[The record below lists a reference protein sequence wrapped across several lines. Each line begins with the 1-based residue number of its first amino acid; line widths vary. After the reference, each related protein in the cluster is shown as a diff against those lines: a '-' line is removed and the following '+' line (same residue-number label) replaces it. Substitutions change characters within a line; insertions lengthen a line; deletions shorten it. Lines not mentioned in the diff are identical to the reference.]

1 MKIERKMYNFK
12 DIPLHHPHPPPQKND
27 RRITIR
33 SSGEKCIERVV
44 TVALPSCQCRVS
56 AHNSLTN
63 TTLPTTQP
71 KMATAIFGF
80 GLAHAPE
87 KPQGLDRKN
96 TIAGKVRGKAGTA
109 NNKRF
114 CMMAALP
121 RVDNIDTNC
130 LVTLILSKNLFQRHP
145 NPNIPHNPRNRHIN
159 HRSVKIFAKGLV
171 CRNNRIFLPV
181 IQ

>member
-114 CMMAALP
+114 CMIAALP
-121 RVDNIDTNC
+121 RVDKI
-130 LVTLILSKNLFQRHP
+130 LVHFRGMARVDSVLEAATTQSRRALVASGGQ
-145 NPNIPHNPRNRHIN
+145 RNRQ
-159 HRSVKIFAKGLV
+159 KTECQYEQPF
-171 CRNNRIFLPV
+171 
-181 IQ
+181 